1 MKTWRSA
8 SLQESGTGLS
18 LSSSSA
24 SRALASQKLNK
35 RQHKIFD
42 DPGVVKGY
50 ESVPLLD
57 VDPLPR
63 GGVSLETKAVGRIQ
77 VCNIMT
83 CSFGA

>member
-1 MKTWRSA
+1 MSSTSDTKTWRST
-8 SLQESGTGLS
+8 SLQEPGSF
-18 LSSSSA
+18 SSIGSTSTA
-24 SRALASQKLNK
+24 RALLSPKLTK

-77 VCNIMT
+77 VCNVI
-83 CSFGA
+83 